1 MSQAEVHSMSHSPLR
16 VGVIGCGFFAE
27 DHLAAWA
34 AIEDVTLSAV
44 CDLDIA
50 KARSPAQKHVASHL
64 YTSATDLM
72 DSGNV
77 DFVDVVTTSTLT
89 QNL

>member
-1 MSQAEVHSMSHSPLR
+1 M
-16 VGVIGCGFFAE
+16 
-27 DHLAAWA
+27 A

-50 KARSPAQKHVASHL
+50 KARSPAQKHAASHL